1 MSSMYQSIIKYW
13 IPLAVAVTILCGLV
27 YATVQQNYRQS
38 ANDPQIQIVE
48 DVIAAI
54 AGGQKPEE
62 MLGTNTKT
70 DISKS
75 LAVFVIIYDTA
86 GKPIASTA
94 QLDGKDPVVP
104 KGVLDHAKS
113 KGENRISWQSKD
125 GVRSAIVV
133 KPFEG
138 ATSGFVLV
146 GRSLREIEQREN
158 QLTMMIGIALA
169 ISLVATLLAVVVS
182 AWVATKLEAKLAKK

>member
-1 MSSMYQSIIKYW
+1 MFVKLLQYW
-13 IPLAVAVTILCGLV
+13 VPLAVAFTLLCGLG

-70 DISKS
+70 DIAKS
-75 LAVFVIIYDTA
+75 LTVFVVIYDTA

-94 QLDGKDPVVP
+94 QLDGKDPIVS
-104 KGVLDHAKS
+104 KGVLDVAKT
-113 KGENRISWQSKD
+113 KGENRISWQTKEN
-125 GVRSAIVV
+125 VRSAIVV
-133 KPFEG
+133 KPYEG
-138 ATSGFVLV
+138 TSSGFVLV

-158 QLTMMIGIALA
+158 QLTMMVIIAWA
-169 ISLVATLLAVVVS
+169 ISLVTTLLVVIVSSWAVTRLD
-182 AWVATKLEAKLAKK
+182 ARRAKK

>member
-1 MSSMYQSIIKYW
+1 MSIIYQHIIKYW
-13 IPLAVAVTILCGLV
+13 IPLAVGITLLCGLV
-27 YATVQQNYRQS
+27 YVTVQQNYRQS

-70 DISKS
+70 DITKS
-75 LAVFVIIYDTA
+75 LAVYVIIYDTE

-94 QLDGKDPVVP
+94 QLDGKDPVVS
-104 KGVLDHAKS
+104 KGVLDIAKAN
-113 KGENRISWQSKD
+113 GENRITWQPKEN
-125 GVRSAIVV
+125 VRSAIVV
-133 KPFEG
+133 KPFTA

-146 GRSLREIEQREN
+146 GRSLREIEQREGQMTN
-158 QLTMMIGIALA
+158 MIAIALA
-169 ISLVATLLAVVVS
+169 ISLVATLLATVVTM
-182 AWVATKLEAKLAKK
+182 WVTTKLAKK